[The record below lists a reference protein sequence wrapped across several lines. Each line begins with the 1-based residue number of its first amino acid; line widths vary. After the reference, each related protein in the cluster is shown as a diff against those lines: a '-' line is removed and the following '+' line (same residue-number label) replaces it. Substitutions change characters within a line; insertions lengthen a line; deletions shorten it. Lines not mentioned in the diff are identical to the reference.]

1 MSENEEMGQAY
12 EPVETINSEGELSDV
27 FSKKSS
33 EIITE
38 FRNKS
43 IYRNLK
49 SWKMMHMMVKT
60 GDDLRQ
66 EQFAMQLI
74 GKFQYI
80 F

>member
-1 MSENEEMGQAY
+1 MGHAY